1 MENYDNFGQLLNAQ
15 SNIKVDVPVFTNGK
29 PTTEKDK

>member
-1 MENYDNFGQLLNAQ
+1 MENYENFGELLNAQ

-29 PTTEKDK
+29 PNDETNK